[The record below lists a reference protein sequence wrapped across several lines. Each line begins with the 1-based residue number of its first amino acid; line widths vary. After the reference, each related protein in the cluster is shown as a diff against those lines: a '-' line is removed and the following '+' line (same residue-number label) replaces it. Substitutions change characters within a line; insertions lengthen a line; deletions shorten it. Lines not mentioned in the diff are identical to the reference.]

1 LINQTFFHDGKSL
14 TVDLPDQHYYAMSGA
29 PPTIEE
35 MLNFARDELDII
47 APGSDLMYKNS
58 FERFTQNVTSAFV
71 VGKAV
76 VKGVRCD
83 HLAFRNAEVDWQIWI
98 EEDQAVSGKFLVN
111 SKRLRIAAIRRGV
124 VDMGYRSQD
133 HRCHF
138 QIHATQGL
146 TEDRLHSLGRLPCGE
161 ELARTTAMK
170 NLKTLA
176 LGASLLAVLGA
187 EIASD
192 GSVNLGLIRE
202 AHAVIGVAPGGSV
215 VRRRAVVGTA
225 AVASSTA
232 NANAAATANANA
244 AAANANAAAAAAA
257 PAAAPAGPP
266 AVGSIV
272 TTLPPGCEP
281 TALNGVD
288 YQRCGGTYYR
298 PSMQG
303 STLVFVVSQ
312 P

>member
-1 LINQTFFHDGKSL
+1 
-14 TVDLPDQHYYAMSGA
+14 MR
-29 PPTIEE
+29 
-35 MLNFARDELDII
+35 NF
-47 APGSDLMYKNS
+47 
-58 FERFTQNVTSAFV
+58 
-71 VGKAV
+71 
-76 VKGVRCD
+76 
-83 HLAFRNAEVDWQIWI
+83 
-98 EEDQAVSGKFLVN
+98 
-111 SKRLRIAAIRRGV
+111 
-124 VDMGYRSQD
+124 
-133 HRCHF
+133 
-138 QIHATQGL
+138 
-146 TEDRLHSLGRLPCGE
+146 
-161 ELARTTAMK
+161 
-170 NLKTLA
+170 KTLA
-176 LGASLLAVLGA
+176 LSASLLAILVA

-192 GSVNLGLIRE
+192 GSVNLGLIQE
-202 AHAVIGVAPGGSV
+202 ARAVIGVAPGGSV

-266 AVGSIV
+266 AVGTMV
-272 TTLPPGCEP
+272 TTLPPGCAP

-288 YQRCGGTYYR
+288 YQRCGATYYR